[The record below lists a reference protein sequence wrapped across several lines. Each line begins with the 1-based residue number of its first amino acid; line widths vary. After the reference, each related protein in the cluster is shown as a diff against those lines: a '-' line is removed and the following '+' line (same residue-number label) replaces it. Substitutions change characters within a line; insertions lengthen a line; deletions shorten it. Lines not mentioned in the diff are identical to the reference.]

1 MSLSQIS
8 AAVVFLAAL
17 FSLIAYASKALKASL
32 TSFHD
37 AHVAPTINGIAVKI
51 DANTTETARLNER
64 LVEVNENAK
73 ASQNEAR
80 QTFDRM
86 GGIIADHETRITVG
100 EIKVAALEGK
110 RQAPTPRKP
119 RRAK

>member
-1 MSLSQIS
+1 MTLSQIT
-8 AAVVFLAAL
+8 AAVGFLAAL

-37 AHVAPTINGIAVKI
+37 AHVVPAINGIAVKI
-51 DANTTETARLNER
+51 DANTVETARLNER

-73 ASQNEAR
+73 ASQIESR

-86 GGIIADHETRITVG
+86 GGIIADHETRLTVT
-100 EIKVAALEGK
+100 ETKVDALEGK
-110 RQAPTPRKP
+110 RPTPRKP
-119 RRAK
+119 RRTK